1 MTTNDTTGDKLVE
14 SIRRT
19 KIAAGAPVA
28 DTAVP
33 ATRPAASV
41 SSTAGPA
48 SSTAAPAAPPQRR
61 RATTVRSAKPAA
73 TSAAPLAPPAVR
85 DRYRSVGRVWP
96 D

>member
-19 KIAAGAPVA
+19 KIAAAPVA
-28 DTAVP
+28 DPAVP

-41 SSTAGPA
+41 

-61 RATTVRSAKPAA
+61 RATPVRSAKPAA
-73 TSAAPLAPPAVR
+73 TSAAPLAPPAAR
-85 DRYRSVGRVWP
+85 DRYRSAGRVWP

>member
-41 SSTAGPA
+41 SSTAD
-48 SSTAAPAAPPQRR
+48 PAAPPQRR

-73 TSAAPLAPPAVR
+73 TSAAPLAPPAAR